1 MYAVQ
6 HLTAAAQVVLLRVI
20 VNFVTRF
27 STSTNHCLKFLLLPN
42 ADAATVMWLLGEKF
56 LVLISY

>member
-1 MYAVQ
+1 MCAV
-6 HLTAAAQVVLLRVI
+6 HLTAAAQVVLFRVI
-20 VNFVTRF
+20 VKFVTRF
-27 STSTNHCLKFLLLPN
+27 STSTNHCSKFILLSN

>member
-20 VNFVTRF
+20 VNFVARF
-27 STSTNHCLKFLLLPN
+27 STSTNHCSKTLLSN